1 MTENLK
7 QSPGDWGEADGDEV
21 DSLPPGQG
29 SPKVRRTQRRSQIP
43 VAQNHGMYGMGD
55 RMIRGGAGGTACTRK
70 GRRGWYSLNP
80 KQVFG
85 GDSGVPV
92 DAESTSVQREAPV
105 RGRWFPRRLRQ
116 RTGNRTAAD
125 VHAVPPGELVS
136 VPPSVRD
143 TCTVATMTENLKQ
156 SPGDWGEADGD
167 EVDSLPP
174 GQGSPKVRRTQ
185 RRSQIPVAQVH
196 RDLALQS
203 EAGVGECSLLEGD
216 QLLDLDQTPTLLPE
230 VQVPA
235 PLVHDPQVHGE
246 GRSFS
251 GELLE
256 DLQDPFSQ
264 DPMGGQ
270 TSTPRPAMYKPTR
283 HENTGGFKTATS
295 EDGQRTAADVHAV
308 PPGELVSVPPS
319 VRDTCTVATMT
330 ENLKQSPGD
339 WGEADGDEVDSLPPG
354 QGSPKV
360 RRTQRRSQIPVAQNH
375 GMYGMG
381 DRMIREVQE
390 EQPARR
396 KGRRGWYSLNPKQV
410 FGGDSGVPVGAEST
424 SVQRGLLCRGRW
436 FPRRLRQRTG
446 NELQQTCTPSLLG
459 ACECST
465 VCSRHLYCGYDDRKS
480 KAESRRLGRGRWGRG
495 GLLASW
501 SGFSQ
506 GAEDAATLSNTGG
519 SGT

>member
-1 MTENLK
+1 
-7 QSPGDWGEADGDEV
+7 
-21 DSLPPGQG
+21 
-29 SPKVRRTQRRSQIP
+29 
-43 VAQNHGMYGMGD
+43 MGD
-55 RMIRGGAGGTACTRK
+55 RMIRGRCRRNSLHGARVAG
-70 GRRGWYSLNP
+70 GWYSLNP

-105 RGRWFPRRLRQ
+105 PRQ
-116 RTGNRTAAD
+116 VVSKTATSEDGQRTAAD

-283 HENTGGFKTATS
+283 HENTGHKMVDRAEGTHSIKLTVVYRVWCFCWGKTLW
-295 EDGQRTAADVHAV
+295 DVSGLF
-308 PPGELVSVPPS
+308 GEL
-319 VRDTCTVATMT
+319 
-330 ENLKQSPGD
+330 
-339 WGEADGDEVDSLPPG
+339 
-354 QGSPKV
+354 
-360 RRTQRRSQIPVAQNH
+360 RTS
-375 GMYGMG
+375 
-381 DRMIREVQE
+381 
-390 EQPARR
+390 
-396 KGRRGWYSLNPKQV
+396 
-410 FGGDSGVPVGAEST
+410 F
-424 SVQRGLLCRGRW
+424 
-436 FPRRLRQRTG
+436 
-446 NELQQTCTPSLLG
+446 
-459 ACECST
+459 
-465 VCSRHLYCGYDDRKS
+465 
-480 KAESRRLGRGRWGRG
+480 
-495 GLLASW
+495 
-501 SGFSQ
+501 GFS
-506 GAEDAATLSNTGG
+506 TRLL
-519 SGT
+519 